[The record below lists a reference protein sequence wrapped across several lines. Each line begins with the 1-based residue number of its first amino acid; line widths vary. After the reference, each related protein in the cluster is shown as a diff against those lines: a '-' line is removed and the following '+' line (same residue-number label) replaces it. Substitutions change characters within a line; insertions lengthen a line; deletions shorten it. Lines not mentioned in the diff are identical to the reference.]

1 MPTCPVSYFERFA
14 NLMSQEVR
22 YAYSM
27 SNIEIAL
34 PDAGVGHAEEF
45 HYLTSNTHDS
55 SLLTLNS

>member
-1 MPTCPVSYFERFA
+1 MSYFEMPV
-14 NLMSQEVR
+14 NLMSKEVR
-22 YAYSM
+22 PAYSM